1 MENANLKNFGLI
13 GCGAIAKLHAQAIGN
28 IENARL
34 IGVYDYSYE
43 FAQKF
48 ASEHNCIAYKTLD
61 ELLECS
67 EIDIVN
73 ICTPSGLHAEQII
86 KAANAKKH
94 IIVEKPMAITK
105 EQLDA
110 AIESIDRNNVKVE
123 VVSQLRF
130 TPAIQK
136 LKTAIESGA
145 MGKILFADFKMK
157 YYRSAEYY
165 KKGGWRGTWKMDGG
179 GALMNQG
186 IHGIDLVQ
194 YLIGGV
200 KSVYADCRTLAREIE
215 VEDTANILV
224 EYGNGAIG
232 VIQCTTVAEP
242 GYPRT
247 IEVTGTKGTV
257 IIKEDVIERWDLE
270 DGQEIESK
278 TSLFNSGCDP
288 MAFSEKFHEMQFM
301 DLIDAIDKNKQPL
314 VDHNE
319 GRKPVEIILAS
330 YESSKNGKRVEL
342 L

>member
-1 MENANLKNFGLI
+1 MEQSNLKKFALI
-13 GCGAIAKLHAQAIGN
+13 GCGAIAKLHAQAISN
-28 IENARL
+28 IENAQL
-34 IGVYDYSYE
+34 VGVYDYSYE

-48 ASEHNCIAYKTLD
+48 ASEHNCIAYKTLE
-61 ELLECS
+61 ELLACS

-110 AIESIDRNNVKVE
+110 AIQSVDKNKVKVE
-123 VVSQLRF
+123 VISQLRF

-136 LKTAIESGA
+136 LKAAIESGA
-145 MGKILFADFKMK
+145 LGKILFADFKMK

-200 KSVYADCRTLAREIE
+200 KSIYADCRTLAREIE
-215 VEDTANILV
+215 VEDSANILV
-224 EYGNGAIG
+224 EYKNGAIG
-232 VIQCTTVAEP
+232 VIQCTTVADP
-242 GYPRT
+242 GYPRM
-247 IEVTGTKGTV
+247 IEVTGTKGSV

-270 DGQEIESK
+270 GGKTPEIK
-278 TSLFNSGCDP
+278 TSLFNSGSDP

-301 DLIDAIDKNKQPL
+301 DLIRAIDEDKQPL
-314 VDHNE
+314 VDERE
-319 GRKPVEIILAS
+319 GRKPVEIILAA
-330 YESSKNGKRVEL
+330 YESSKLGKKVEL

>member
-13 GCGAIAKLHAQAIGN
+13 GCGAIAKLHAKAICN

-34 IGVYDYSYE
+34 VGVYDYSYE
-43 FAQKF
+43 FAQRF
-48 ASEHNCIAYKTLD
+48 ASEHNCIAYKTLE
-61 ELLECS
+61 ELLECA

-270 DGQEIESK
+270 ESQEIECK
-278 TSLFNSGCDP
+278 TSLFNSGSDP

-301 DLIDAIDKNKQPL
+301 DLIEAINKNKQPL

-330 YESSKNGKRVEL
+330 YKSSKIGKRVEL